1 MKKLIA
7 AALVAAMLG
16 GCATTKDGSGGPT
29 VNAIDWARVLDGAQA
44 AAAAGAAKF
53 CHAKPTLDELANL
66 AIAIAAAHGKSI
78 GKNGEDDKVF
88 ANQAADV
95 FCTIAVPV
103 PTSAS

>member
-7 AALVAAMLG
+7 PVLAVAIALG
-16 GCATTKDGSGGPT
+16 GCASTNTGTGGPT

-44 AAAAGAAKF
+44 AYAAGATKF
-53 CHAKPTLDELANL
+53 CRAKPTLDELANL

-95 FCTIAVPV
+95 FCTVAVPV
-103 PTSAS
+103 PTS